1 MEENNSIIQ
10 EKNHPQNKNPD
21 ITKNIKSINKD
32 IKIISKS
39 LEKINKNSLE
49 QDKVCQCVIL

>member
-10 EKNHPQNKNPD
+10 EKNTQNKNPD
-21 ITKNIKSINKD
+21 ITKNIKSINRD

>member
-1 MEENNSIIQ
+1 MEDNNSVIQ
-10 EKNHPQNKNPD
+10 EKHPQNKNPD
-21 ITKNIKSINKD
+21 ITKNIKSINRD
-32 IKIISKS
+32 IKIISNS